1 MQKFSVNIVKLVSG
15 DSKTP
20 SPVPGL
26 VSGRLSK
33 PELSSASKVLNEEI
47 QKQQAQENDR
57 LKDLIIKEVRKLGKS
72 TFTYMCRGGIVA
84 VYVLYFQFM
93 VIHST
98 HVDITKVA
106 FPLMGST

>member
-1 MQKFSVNIVKLVSG
+1 MNTSTESVQKFSVNIVKLVSG

-72 TFTYMCRGGIVA
+72 TFT
-84 VYVLYFQFM
+84 
-93 VIHST
+93 
-98 HVDITKVA
+98 
-106 FPLMGST
+106 

>member
-1 MQKFSVNIVKLVSG
+1 MQKLSVNIVKVASG
-15 DSKTP
+15 NSKTP

-26 VSGRLSK
+26 VSGRLNK

-72 TFTYMCRGGIVA
+72 TFTYVQGWVEGS
-84 VYVLYFQFM
+84 VYVLCFSM
-93 VIHST
+93 N
-98 HVDITKVA
+98 
-106 FPLMGST
+106 G